1 MKPSFDY
8 SVCGGLNL
16 AYLHSFTSSPP
27 ERGVPGQEYFAG
39 THFNPNITWWKYSEA
54 FFDYMARSQYMM
66 QQGQF
71 VADVLYY
78 YGDHVPNIATLKDS
92 DPAGALPGY
101 DYDVINED
109 RLEVLRVADGRLTL
123 PHGMSYRVLVLPD
136 HGVLSIKALRKVA
149 ELARAGATV
158 IGYRTQET
166 ASLVEYPESEE
177 EVTRLA
183 QELWGN
189 APVRHDAGEA
199 GRGSRKVGRGIVAWG
214 FTARRSEEH
223 TSELQSL
230 MRISYAVFCLKKK

>member
-1 MKPSFDY
+1 
-8 SVCGGLNL
+8 
-16 AYLHSFTSSPP
+16 
-27 ERGVPGQEYFAG
+27 
-39 THFNPNITWWKYSEA
+39 
-54 FFDYMARSQYMM
+54 
-66 QQGQF
+66 
-71 VADVLYY
+71 
-78 YGDHVPNIATLKDS
+78 
-92 DPAGALPGY
+92 
-101 DYDVINED
+101 
-109 RLEVLRVADGRLTL
+109 
-123 PHGMSYRVLVLPD
+123 MSYRVLVLPD

-199 GRGSRKVGRGIVAWG
+199 GRGSRQVGRGI
-214 FTARRSEEH
+214 RSEEH

-230 MRISYAVFCLKKK
+230 MRISYAVFSLK